1 MSDMENSSVGLSDV
15 PSAPKEEAFETRF
28 RKLPQFLDR
37 VAVFLAMLFVGFHLA
52 TGIFGR
58 LPALQQ
64 RIIHVTLGW
73 MLIWLLIP
81 VHARL
86 KESRLALG
94 IDTVMMLISMGIGLY
109 VYLSFD
115 SYFDRV
121 GMEVPTSD
129 MILGTL
135 AILFTIELA
144 RRTIGR
150 FFVGIILAFI
160 VFSFFGPYMPDI
172 IAHRGFGLTKMVSSF
187 FLTTSGIYGMIT
199 GVSATYIALF
209 IILAALIRESG
220 VGDLFIKISMSLFG
234 TVRGGPA
241 KMAIVTSSLFG
252 IITGSSIANVAATG
266 AFTIPLMKRSGY
278 KPYFA
283 AAVEAVSSSGAQ
295 LVPPVM
301 GGSVF
306 IMVEILGIAY
316 WDVAKAALLIAILFY
331 IALFCMV
338 DFEALKSG
346 LAGLPRDQLPSFKK
360 AIREEGHLLLP
371 IVILV
376 YLLAVAHVSPPRAA
390 TVTILSIPVISWFR
404 RSTRMTPYRF
414 FRGLK
419 SGAYGSL
426 IIIGVICAASLIQGI
441 VDRTALGFNL
451 STVLIEISNGNLFL
465 LLVYTMIASLI
476 IGMGLPAMIC
486 YILLAVLVAPAL
498 VEMGVEPLGAHLF
511 IFYFGILSNITPPV
525 APDAY
530 VAASIAGSNMLKT
543 AVTASKLGLV
553 LYLIPYMIIFN
564 PALMLK
570 GSVLVLFWT
579 FGTAA
584 LGTYMLACFL
594 QGFLL
599 KDWAINWLERIIL
612 LVASLFLLMPGLISD
627 IAGASSLLFV
637 IGVRYLLQRK
647 TSISTRESGL

>member
-1 MSDMENSSVGLSDV
+1 MEVLTAEQEDPIQPFI
-15 PSAPKEEAFETRF
+15 PSAPKEEAFESRF
-28 RKLPQFLDR
+28 RKLPRYLNYL
-37 VAVFLAMLFVGFHLA
+37 AVLIAMLFVGFHLY

-73 MLIWLLIP
+73 MLIWMLIP
-81 VHARL
+81 AHARL

-94 IDTVMMLISMGIGLY
+94 VDMVMMLVSLGIGVY
-109 VYLSFD
+109 VYRSFA

-121 GMEVPTSD
+121 GMEIPLSD
-129 MILGTL
+129 LILGIT
-135 AILFTIELA
+135 AIVFTIELA
-144 RRTIGR
+144 RRTIGH
-150 FFVGIILAFI
+150 FFVGIIVAFML
-160 VFSFFGPYMPDI
+160 FSIFGPYMPEI
-172 IAHRGFGLTKMVSSF
+172 ISHRGFGFTKMVSAF

-241 KMAIVTSSLFG
+241 KMAIITSSLFG

-278 KPYFA
+278 KPHFA

-306 IMVEILGIAY
+306 IMVEILGISY
-316 WDVAKAALLIAILFY
+316 WEVAKAALLIAILFY

-338 DFEALKSG
+338 DFEALKTG
-346 LAGLPRDQLPSFKK
+346 LAGIPRDQLPSFRQ
-360 AIREEGHLLLP
+360 AIQKEGHLLLP
-371 IVILV
+371 ILILV
-376 YLLAVAHVSPPRAA
+376 YLLAIANMSPPRAA
-390 TVTILSIPVISWFR
+390 TVTIISIPLVSWLR
-404 RSTRMTPYRF
+404 PATRMTPRML

-419 SGAYGSL
+419 GGAYGSL

-451 STVLIEISNGNLFL
+451 STVLIEISKGNLL
-465 LLVYTMIASLI
+465 LLLFYTMIVSLI

-530 VAASIAGSNMLKT
+530 V
-543 AVTASKLGLV
+543 
-553 LYLIPYMIIFN
+553 
-564 PALMLK
+564 
-570 GSVLVLFWT
+570 
-579 FGTAA
+579 
-584 LGTYMLACFL
+584 
-594 QGFLL
+594 
-599 KDWAINWLERIIL
+599 
-612 LVASLFLLMPGLISD
+612 
-627 IAGASSLLFV
+627 
-637 IGVRYLLQRK
+637 
-647 TSISTRESGL
+647 